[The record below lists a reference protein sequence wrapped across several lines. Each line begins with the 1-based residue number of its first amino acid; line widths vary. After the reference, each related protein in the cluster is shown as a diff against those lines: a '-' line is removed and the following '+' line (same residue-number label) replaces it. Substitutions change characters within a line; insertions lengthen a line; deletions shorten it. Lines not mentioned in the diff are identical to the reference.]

1 LTLASCQY
9 GIFQHLGRK
18 ALAGCFAVAALSTA
32 ASPTAQQPPLNLL
45 RDIATLIERGEADA
59 ATRHLTR
66 ALAAY
71 PSEPR
76 LHNFQGVLRAQ
87 AGDLKGAEESF
98 RTATRLA
105 PGFTAAWENL
115 ARLYQQHPEAFEAGL
130 EKALAAYSRVLALEP
145 DHLEARYQSA
155 VICQL
160 LGRYQDSLAHVA
172 KLPAEAQGRAQALA
186 VLVGNYAA
194 LGDAARTG
202 EATKRLLTS
211 PDLTEADV
219 VSLLP
224 LLGEHH
230 RNQLAIE
237 LIEGLERRGLASPA
251 TLGRLAAL
259 YEEVDNLSEARRR
272 YEAAARASPGR
283 LQPLLDL
290 ARVAYK
296 QRDLEG
302 ALGYLAHARDL
313 QPDHAGIHFFFG
325 VVCAELELPLEARRS
340 LEEAVKLAPDNVYY
354 HYALGAVLLYERDAS
369 QAVPHLNQYLER
381 HPDDRRAR
389 FLLGVARFYSGE
401 YEEARRELETAS
413 ADPTTAARARYFLG
427 RLARQQNRL
436 EEAEA
441 VLKAAVEAEPKFADA
456 WAELGLLYIRR
467 KEHEQAEQVLAKAL
481 RLDPDNYRANQNLL
495 MLYQRTRDPRAE
507 AQARRFEQVQQKRS
521 EKEKL
526 LLRTIE
532 VRPY

>member
-1 LTLASCQY
+1 M
-9 GIFQHLGRK
+9 
-18 ALAGCFAVAALSTA
+18 
-32 ASPTAQQPPLNLL
+32 
-45 RDIATLIERGEADA
+45 
-59 ATRHLTR
+59 
-66 ALAAY
+66 
-71 PSEPR
+71 
-76 LHNFQGVLRAQ
+76 
-87 AGDLKGAEESF
+87 
-98 RTATRLA
+98 
-105 PGFTAAWENL
+105 
-115 ARLYQQHPEAFEAGL
+115 
-130 EKALAAYSRVLALEP
+130 
-145 DHLEARYQSA
+145 
-155 VICQL
+155 
-160 LGRYQDSLAHVA
+160 
-172 KLPAEAQGRAQALA
+172 
-186 VLVGNYAA
+186 
-194 LGDAARTG
+194 
-202 EATKRLLTS
+202 
-211 PDLTEADV
+211 
-219 VSLLP
+219 
-224 LLGEHH
+224 
-230 RNQLAIE
+230 
-237 LIEGLERRGLASPA
+237 
-251 TLGRLAAL
+251 
-259 YEEVDNLSEARRR
+259 
-272 YEAAARASPGR
+272 
-283 LQPLLDL
+283 
-290 ARVAYK
+290 
-296 QRDLEG
+296 
-302 ALGYLAHARDL
+302 
-313 QPDHAGIHFFFG
+313 
-325 VVCAELELPLEARRS
+325 
-340 LEEAVKLAPDNVYY
+340 
-354 HYALGAVLLYERDAS
+354 LLYERDAS